1 MPVEPPWIN
10 GNRGRMDNASPDN
23 SEMHFIRL
31 LAGPAPRCILVLISL
46 PLVSFSL
53 PCFWDPW
60 DNFPNKLSA
69 YDFVLGSALGEPRLK
84 HPSLF

>member
-1 MPVEPPWIN
+1 MPMEPPWIN
-10 GNRGRMDNASPDN
+10 GNRGQMDNASPDN

-53 PCFWDPW
+53 PCFGTLGTTSQI
-60 DNFPNKLSA
+60 NYLHMTLSW
-69 YDFVLGSALGEPRLK
+69 ALL
-84 HPSLF
+84 